1 VHGALIELIAA
12 DLLSENVRCN
22 AAHRQ
27 NASQRSG
34 EVGDT
39 MARHRHVSSALD
51 QFIQIILM
59 VGGCHVASMTALSG
73 Q

>member
-1 VHGALIELIAA
+1 MPLIIKN
-12 DLLSENVRCN
+12 D
-22 AAHRQ
+22 
-27 NASQRSG
+27 SQRGG
-34 EVGDT
+34 EVADA
-39 MARHRHVSSALD
+39 MACHLHVSSALD